1 MERTCGNVGWCVSS
15 LPWKE
20 QARQYIRSW
29 SPGHSLFLD
38 HHWGQV
44 WRRGSGGMLGDV
56 CPLFLLSLPW
66 GGQARQYI
74 ITWALSLSWSSL
86 RPGVAERSWRNVGWR
101 VSSVSA
107 VSPMRGAAGRPGQAF
122 LLFPWHCRVSAN
134 MAGSWHSLPRAPW
147 SPEPCQG
154 GIFWQELRR
163 KKNVL
168 IEQKIDEKCCY
179 FCSIGNFKDK
189 FVQLFSAQNAFF
201 QFYCKIFTTAQCSV
215 AADRT
220 RWQICGGDYHESGIT
235 PSGYSIITPD
245 RVLSREWQNSQRI

>member
-20 QARQYIRSW
+20 EARQYIRSW

-44 WRRGSGGMLGDV
+44 WRRGAGGMLGDV
-56 CPLFLLSLPW
+56 CPLSPLSLPW
-66 GGQARQYI
+66 GG
-74 ITWALSLSWSSL
+74 
-86 RPGVAERSWRNVGWR
+86 RPGGLGRHFYCFLDTAGCPQTWPARDIVYPGHPGLPSR
-101 VSSVSA
+101 V
-107 VSPMRGAAGRPGQAF
+107 RGEY
-122 LLFPWHCRVSAN
+122 SDKN
-134 MAGSWHSLPRAPW
+134 S
-147 SPEPCQG
+147 EEKKT
-154 GIFWQELRR
+154 FWLS
-163 KKNVL
+163 K
-168 IEQKIDEKCCY
+168 KIDEKCCY